1 MKVLICEEPGRL
13 TLGERPTPKINPGE
27 VLVRIRRVGVCGTDF
42 HICEGKHPYL
52 EYPRVMGHEL
62 SGEIAETSPGSKFEL
77 KLGQQVAINP
87 YVACGQCVACR
98 GGKPNCCMAIQV
110 LGVHRDGGMCE
121 FLAVPERNVL
131 AANGVSIDQ
140 AAMLEF
146 LAIGAHAV
154 RRARL
159 QPGTKALV
167 VGTGP
172 VGIGA
177 MLFAKLEGVSVTAL
191 DTRAER
197 LRFCREKLGIQ
208 LTVMPGEGMIGEM
221 RDLTN
226 GEFYDTVFDATGHAG
241 AMMKGFDY
249 VAHGG
254 TYVLISVV
262 KDQINFSD
270 PEFHKREMSLLG
282 SRNATAED
290 FQHVLENVRNGNIP
304 TDLLNTHKAPLND
317 AANSIVSWMK
327 PETGVIKALV
337 EI

>member
-1 MKVLICEEPGRL
+1 
-13 TLGERPTPKINPGE
+13 
-27 VLVRIRRVGVCGTDF
+27 
-42 HICEGKHPYL
+42 
-52 EYPRVMGHEL
+52 
-62 SGEIAETSPGSKFEL
+62 
-77 KLGQQVAINP
+77 
-87 YVACGQCVACR
+87 
-98 GGKPNCCMAIQV
+98 
-110 LGVHRDGGMCE
+110 
-121 FLAVPERNVL
+121 
-131 AANGVSIDQ
+131 
-140 AAMLEF
+140 
-146 LAIGAHAV
+146 
-154 RRARL
+154 
-159 QPGTKALV
+159 
-167 VGTGP
+167 
-172 VGIGA
+172 
-177 MLFAKLEGVSVTAL
+177 
-191 DTRAER
+191 
-197 LRFCREKLGIQ
+197 
-208 LTVMPGEGMIGEM
+208 MIGQM

-337 EI
+337 EV